1 MVHVR
6 AFQGFV
12 VKKELAQKL
21 IAPPYDV
28 LDSAEARVMSK
39 GNDVVFNGF
48 LFIFIIKY
56 F

>member
-6 AFQGFV
+6 SFQGFV

-28 LDSAEARVMSK
+28 LDTNEAIEMSK
-39 GNDVVFNGF
+39 GNEVFF
-48 LFIFIIKY
+48 LLLFNDSL
-56 F
+56 